1 MHSESPSM
9 VGPTLM
15 AGGMFGVLAGL
26 PGLHILNVCTCCS
39 MVVACG
45 FVAAYLTS
53 KDARSRG
60 VEFSAGRGA
69 AAGLIAGL
77 IYAVVVTV
85 VSTVSKLVVGQPFA
99 IALLEW
105 LQGLPDL
112 PAENAD
118 MIDDVLYE
126 LEEKRF
132 GIFEFI
138 VSAIQSLFTG
148 VIFSTVGGLIGGAVF
163 KTAAPVPAPPV
174 QAPPPI
180 E

>member
-26 PGLHILNVCTCCS
+26 PGLNLLNVCTCCS

-60 VEFSAGRGA
+60 VEFSVGRGA
-69 AAGLIAGL
+69 AVGLIAGL

-99 IALLEW
+99 IAALEW

-118 MIDDVLYE
+118 MIDDALYE
-126 LEEKRF
+126 LEENRL
-132 GIFEFI
+132 GIFEF
-138 VSAIQSLFTG
+138 VVGAIQSLFTG
-148 VIFSTVGGLIGGAVF
+148 VIFSTLGGLIGGAVF
-163 KTAAPVPAPPV
+163 KTAAPAPIPPAPS
-174 QAPPPI
+174 PPPI

>member
-15 AGGMFGVLAGL
+15 AGVLFGVLAGL
-26 PGLHILNVCTCCS
+26 PGFNLLNVCTCCS
-39 MVVACG
+39 MVIACG

-60 VEFSAGRGA
+60 VEFSVGRGA

-85 VSTVSKLVVGQPFA
+85 VSTVSKLVFGQPA
-99 IALLEW
+99 MIALLEW
-105 LQGLPDL
+105 VQGLPDL

-118 MIDDVLYE
+118 MIDDALEELYE
-126 LEEKRF
+126 NGF
-132 GIFEFI
+132 GVFQF
-138 VSAIQSLFTG
+138 VVGAFQSLFVGT
-148 VIFSTVGGLIGGAVF
+148 IFSTLGGLIGGAVF
-163 KTAAPVPAPPV
+163 KTAAPVPTPPA
-174 QAPPPI
+174 QSPPPG

>member
-1 MHSESPSM
+1 MHDESPSM
-9 VGPTLM
+9 VGPTM
-15 AGGMFGVLAGL
+15 IAGGLFGAVAGL
-26 PGLHILNVCTCCS
+26 PVFNLLNLCTCCS
-39 MVVACG
+39 MVIACG

-60 VEFSAGRGA
+60 VEFSIGRGA

-85 VSTVSKLVVGQPFA
+85 VSTVSKAVVGQPA
-99 IALLEW
+99 MIAMLEW

-118 MIDDVLYE
+118 MIDDALDE
-126 LEEKRF
+126 LHENRF
-132 GIFEFI
+132 GVFEF
-138 VSAIQSLFTG
+138 VVGAFQSLFVGT
-148 VIFSTVGGLIGGAVF
+148 IFSTIGGLIGGAVF
-163 KTAAPVPAPPV
+163 KTAAPVPIPPA
-174 QAPPPI
+174 QSPPPI